1 MINFVGII
9 AGALL
14 LMLMYL
20 FYSAM
25 KDGIFLL
32 LYSLGIQ
39 KLFVK
44 KDVRE
49 RIAVYLKDSTYFTP
63 LSAEGKKK
71 FIDRLLV
78 FMINKEFIGSKSLRV
93 TEEMKV
99 LISASAT
106 QLTFGLTNY
115 KLETLETIYIFPET
129 FFLHKRSPEYKGAT
143 KGNKMFLSWKD
154 FKEGYAN
161 PNDSLNLGLHE
172 MTHALKLSLT
182 LGQQYDKHFANRIE
196 YWENIVLEKFKNPS
210 RRTNIFLRSYAN
222 ANPEE
227 FFAVCV
233 EAFFENPEQFK
244 KELPEIFHLLTF
256 LLNQNILDG
265 ANDYTLDK
273 AHFETNMYNI
283 PIPTKIKRSYKYSTN
298 HWSIY
303 ILIAGCMC
311 ALPTFL
317 FLIGDFIFPYIG
329 VLLLFFC
336 IGCLGLLQK
345 RYFFERNILSGKFF
359 VFYAYAGFGSCIA
372 SLLLWMNFF
381 IPVSEIKSEK
391 HKIISYHSEYSYGKG
406 GKRFVGWRV
415 ELEDEFQFNN
425 KVLTMGSK
433 PQQNDNYIVFEYR
446 YGIIGIKKVEGYYF
460 TTDADEPIEY

>member
-115 KLETLETIYIFPET
+115 KLETLETIYIF
-129 FFLHKRSPEYKGAT
+129 L
-143 KGNKMFLSWKD
+143 MFT
-154 FKEGYAN
+154 Y
-161 PNDSLNLGLHE
+161 
-172 MTHALKLSLT
+172 
-182 LGQQYDKHFANRIE
+182 
-196 YWENIVLEKFKNPS
+196 
-210 RRTNIFLRSYAN
+210 
-222 ANPEE
+222 
-227 FFAVCV
+227 
-233 EAFFENPEQFK
+233 
-244 KELPEIFHLLTF
+244 
-256 LLNQNILDG
+256 
-265 ANDYTLDK
+265 
-273 AHFETNMYNI
+273 
-283 PIPTKIKRSYKYSTN
+283 
-298 HWSIY
+298 
-303 ILIAGCMC
+303 
-311 ALPTFL
+311 
-317 FLIGDFIFPYIG
+317 
-329 VLLLFFC
+329 
-336 IGCLGLLQK
+336 
-345 RYFFERNILSGKFF
+345 
-359 VFYAYAGFGSCIA
+359 
-372 SLLLWMNFF
+372 
-381 IPVSEIKSEK
+381 
-391 HKIISYHSEYSYGKG
+391 
-406 GKRFVGWRV
+406 
-415 ELEDEFQFNN
+415 
-425 KVLTMGSK
+425 
-433 PQQNDNYIVFEYR
+433 
-446 YGIIGIKKVEGYYF
+446 
-460 TTDADEPIEY
+460 